1 MGDKRNTTQSPPPAP
16 LSCTHPAIR
25 NGKASKAALWAS
37 FIKLYWLTHSQIVSL
52 TLYFHLGTICTF
64 KMPLV
69 FCFSILFF
77 FLTYRIPGQC
87 LQVLLVWR
95 EGNTGILYY
104 PWSSITQQ
112 LNKPEEKKRDL
123 WTWGRMVLHKSA
135 GGKSGTKWVQLG
147 SCKVV
152 KSRMPCR
159 KDSSSTDRILR
170 QLGVQAQLV

>member
-1 MGDKRNTTQSPPPAP
+1 M
-16 LSCTHPAIR
+16 
-25 NGKASKAALWAS
+25 S
-37 FIKLYWLTHSQIVSL
+37 FFYKTLLTHTFSNSVSDSL
-52 TLYFHLGTICTF
+52 FSFRYNMYVQDAFGLLLLYF
-64 KMPLV
+64 
-69 FCFSILFF
+69 FF

-123 WTWGRMVLHKSA
+123 WTWARMVLHKSA

>member
-1 MGDKRNTTQSPPPAP
+1 M
-16 LSCTHPAIR
+16 
-25 NGKASKAALWAS
+25 S
-37 FIKLYWLTHSQIVSL
+37 FFYKTLLTHTFSNSVSDFL
-52 TLYFHLGTICTF
+52 FSFRYNMYVQDAFGLLLLYFI
-64 KMPLV
+64 
-69 FCFSILFF
+69 F

-123 WTWGRMVLHKSA
+123 WTWARMVLHKSA